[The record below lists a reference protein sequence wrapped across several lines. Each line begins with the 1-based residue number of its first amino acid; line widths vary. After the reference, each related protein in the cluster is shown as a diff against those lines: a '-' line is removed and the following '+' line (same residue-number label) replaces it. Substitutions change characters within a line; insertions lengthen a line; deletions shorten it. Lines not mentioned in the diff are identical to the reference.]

1 MTYSVSD
8 IVNSVLILLLV
19 EKERIENSDFARH
32 EAQYSLKM
40 DD

>member
-8 IVNSVLILLLV
+8 RVNSVLILLV
-19 EKERIENSDFARH
+19 EKEIIENSDSARH
-32 EAQYSLKM
+32 EAQYILRM